1 LDAAEPRRRIRLTA
15 VRAGVQNAETAERI
29 ATAVSLWGCD
39 EVYGMHPNK
48 ASRAVCFAG
57 TLTVAL
63 LVCSAA
69 SSQPTIAPN
78 GPPWKVKPAFEKSDK
93 VREAISGAA
102 CALTLPPTC
111 LAINDE
117 TAYAQFFSIKGRKI
131 LPHRLIRLVP
141 DGAEPGELD
150 IEGAAYDRGF
160 FYVVGSHG
168 APRNPAAA
176 IDPSR
181 FFMFRFRVNERTGKP
196 RFRFGD
202 EFVDTTAI
210 VRTNALREVI
220 RHSAEIGP
228 FAEKPLGENGANIEG
243 LTVRDDR
250 IYLGFRGPSVDG
262 RAFILAVNANG
273 VFGNEAMKEKIH
285 PIRLGNATGIR
296 DLAGLR
302 KAPGMLVLAG
312 PVGETGVYSVHY
324 WDGQSDETKPLA
336 ILGGVPPGG
345 KPETLLV
352 LSESSAR
359 YFRVLVLIE
368 GIANG
373 NPLEYLIP
381 R

>member
-1 LDAAEPRRRIRLTA
+1 
-15 VRAGVQNAETAERI
+15 
-29 ATAVSLWGCD
+29 
-39 EVYGMHPNK
+39 MHPNK
-48 ASRAVCFAG
+48 RSRATCFAG
-57 TLTVAL
+57 ALTAAL
-63 LVCSAA
+63 LFSAAA

-78 GPPWKVKPAFEKSDK
+78 GPAWKVRPAFEKTDK

-117 TAYAQFFSIKGRKI
+117 KSYAQFFSIKGRKL
-131 LPHRLIRLVP
+131 LPHRVIRLVP

-150 IEGAAYDRGF
+150 IEGVAYDRGY

-181 FFMFRFRVNERTGKP
+181 FFIFRFRVNERTGKP

-220 RHSAEIGP
+220 KNAPDIGP

-243 LTVRDDR
+243 IAVRDDR

-262 RAFILAVNANG
+262 RAFILAVNVNG
-273 VFGNEAMKEKIH
+273 VFGNEAMDPKVH
-285 PIRLGNATGIR
+285 AIRLGPATGIR
-296 DLAGLR
+296 DLAVLR
-302 KAPGMLVLAG
+302 RDKGMLVLAG
-312 PVGETGVYSVHY
+312 PVGQSGVYSVHY

-336 ILGGVPPGG
+336 NLGSVPAGG
-345 KPETLLV
+345 KPETLL
-352 LSESSAR
+352 LLNESAK
-359 YFRVLVLIE
+359 YFRALVLIE
-368 GIANG
+368 SIANG